1 MARLALFGCVVL
13 VCVLPA
19 SPVAQPG
26 IGGCPNL
33 PAHGA
38 LRTALAAA
46 QAQMNGG
53 FGFTCGRR
61 SSTATASCAR
71 SPFRARPRRPVAGQP
86 RDLGAEGEHRERVQ
100 PAGLALSTAN
110 LLHARCSRAAACSGC
125 RRATRSTP
133 TPRTAA
139 TRRTTARRTI
149 RWSASESAA

>member
-46 QAQMNGG
+46 QAQTNGG
-53 FGFTCGRR
+53 LGFHMWGP
-61 SSTATASCAR
+61 SSTATASSATSR
-71 SPFRARPRRPVAGQP
+71 SPAPIAAING
-86 RDLGAEGEHRERVQ
+86 
-100 PAGLALSTAN
+100 
-110 LLHARCSRAAACSGC
+110 RAAA
-125 RRATRSTP
+125 
-133 TPRTAA
+133 
-139 TRRTTARRTI
+139 
-149 RWSASESAA
+149 